1 MTTHTDCKY
10 PEDLLL
16 RLSVTS
22 LQNSYLEA
30 ISHMSATFTCNL
42 LLGNSSQT
50 QTRSLSTVSSWF
62 SSQPNEVSKYKINLI
77 IFEFE
82 LIYLKYN

>member
-1 MTTHTDCKY
+1 MTTHSKY
-10 PEDLLL
+10 PEDLSL

-50 QTRSLSTVSSWF
+50 QTTSLSTVSSWF

-77 IFEFE
+77 TLNLNLFI
-82 LIYLKYN
+82 